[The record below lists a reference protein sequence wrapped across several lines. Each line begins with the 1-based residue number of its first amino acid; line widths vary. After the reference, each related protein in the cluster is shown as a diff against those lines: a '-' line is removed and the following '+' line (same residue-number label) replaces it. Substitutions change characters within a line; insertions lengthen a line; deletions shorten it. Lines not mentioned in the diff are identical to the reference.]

1 MRQITYH
8 IHRFNEG
15 RAYVQSYTFDYEADR
30 TILWGLQKIKDTLDP
45 TLTFVAACRSAVCG
59 ACSVKVNGQAMLG
72 CEAKIDEITERFGSD
87 EITVAPIGN
96 FDVIRDLVV
105 DWEAKVSRLK
115 EVAPWIFVK
124 PEFTTKTG
132 TRQSAADFKKFV
144 MNTECILCGCC
155 ASECNKLSANREDFL
170 DPYVYT
176 KANRFV
182 MDSRDVSPMAH
193 TTPAFNHGLWKCVHC
208 MNCITRCPKHLKPE
222 KDISNLRR
230 VSTQAGLSNKGTRHA
245 IAFKQDLLQTGRL
258 NEVTMSL
265 KTDGL
270 LDSAKQGLYALR
282 LWKHG
287 KINPFEL
294 VVPHKPVN
302 GIEGVRTIGRA
313 VEEAGK

>member
-132 TRQSAADFKKFV
+132 TRQTAADFKKIRYEHR
-144 MNTECILCGCC
+144 MYPLWMLCF
-155 ASECNKLSANREDFL
+155 R
-170 DPYVYT
+170 
-176 KANRFV
+176 
-182 MDSRDVSPMAH
+182 M
-193 TTPAFNHGLWKCVHC
+193 
-208 MNCITRCPKHLKPE
+208 
-222 KDISNLRR
+222 
-230 VSTQAGLSNKGTRHA
+230 
-245 IAFKQDLLQTGRL
+245 
-258 NEVTMSL
+258 
-265 KTDGL
+265 
-270 LDSAKQGLYALR
+270 
-282 LWKHG
+282 
-287 KINPFEL
+287 
-294 VVPHKPVN
+294 
-302 GIEGVRTIGRA
+302 
-313 VEEAGK
+313 